1 MKSIMKKLLV
11 LLMLL
16 FIGNTKAQESLR
28 SKLNLILNQKY
39 NEVITDNKLLLLHS
53 ASANLDQTENNT
65 NEELE
70 RTAKVYANAKLKGGK
85 KGLVCVVIAENT
97 DQVIA
102 LKKTL
107 KYCYVINKADV
118 EKIDLKERSTMI
130 IDSEGN
136 ISNDQIQSNAIYS
149 TVQSLIT
156 R

>member
-1 MKSIMKKLLV
+1 MKTIMKKLFV
-11 LLMLL
+11 LLMVL
-16 FIGNTKAQESLR
+16 FFGNIKAQESLR

-39 NEVITDNKLLLLHS
+39 NEVITDNKLLLLHN
-53 ASANLDQTENNT
+53 ASANIDLTQSNT

-70 RTAKVYANAKLKGGK
+70 KTAKVYANAKLKGGK

-102 LKKTL
+102 LKKNL
-107 KYCYVINKADV
+107 KFCYVINRTDL
-118 EKIDLKERSTMI
+118 EKIDLNKRSTMI

-136 ISNDQIQSNAIYS
+136 ISKNQIQSNAIYS

>member
-1 MKSIMKKLLV
+1 MKKLFV
-11 LLMLL
+11 LLMVL
-16 FIGNTKAQESLR
+16 FFGNIKAQESLR
-28 SKLNLILNQKY
+28 SNLNLILNQKY
-39 NEVITDNKLLLLHS
+39 NELITDNKLLLLHS
-53 ASANLDQTENNT
+53 ASANLDQTQNIT

-70 RTAKVYANAKLKGGK
+70 KTAKVYANAKLKGGK

-102 LKKTL
+102 LKKAL

-136 ISNDQIQSNAIYS
+136 ISNDQVQSNAIYS